1 MDITNARYRAT
12 RNWMSS
18 SPGIDTLTIGQI
30 IWPGAHNSGMDWD
43 LPQPVFDSV
52 ISNWILCQ
60 NQDFLWQ
67 LSNGARALD
76 LRFKKTQSGFRTF
89 HGHVLG
95 RSLEELVSAVNDFLN
110 ENPDEFIILDLHQL
124 EGDGDVNF
132 DYKSFNQAL
141 LSGLE
146 SRLVP
151 WEHQHHTLQQLKTN
165 KRRRVVVAASYHP
178 DLDGRY
184 FWAGIRHE
192 WVGKAI
198 VSTADIS
205 RHIGN
210 VLKAP
215 PRNSPWSLSVTSYTP
230 LKGPT
235 KLTKELNDWFF
246 PGGGLIEYASI
257 INVDFFDESEIVTY
271 CAMATDRVAENQAL
285 RQ

>member
-1 MDITNARYRAT
+1 MTNTNYRAT

-18 SPGIDTLTIGQI
+18 SPGINTLTIDQI
-30 IWPGAHNSGMDWD
+30 IWPGAHNSGMDWG
-43 LPQPVFDSV
+43 LSQPLYDSV
-52 ISNWILCQ
+52 ISNWVLCQ

-67 LSNGARALD
+67 LRNGARALD
-76 LRFKKTQSGFRTF
+76 LRFVNTRSGFRTF

-95 RSLEELVSAVNDFLN
+95 RSLDELVSAVNTFLN

-124 EGDGDVNF
+124 EGTGDVNF
-132 DYKSFNQAL
+132 DYKGFSQQL

-146 SRLVP
+146 PRLIP
-151 WEHQHHTLQQLKTN
+151 WKNQRWTVQQLKAN
-165 KRRRVVVAASYHP
+165 KQRRVIAAASYHP
-178 DLDGRY
+178 DLDERY

-192 WVGKAI
+192 WAGQAI
-198 VSTADIS
+198 VNTADIS
-205 RHIGN
+205 QHIGN
-210 VLKAP
+210 VLKRP
-215 PRNSPWSLSVTSYTP
+215 PAYGPWSLSVTSYTV

-271 CAMATDRVAENQAL
+271 CAIATDRVAEHQAL
-285 RQ
+285 RS